1 MKNKK
6 ILLTG
11 GHLSPLLS
19 VYEVLKEK
27 AEVVIVGR
35 RYSFENDTTESLEY
49 SLFKNR
55 HVPFYDIHAPRLQ
68 RKFTKNTI
76 PSFFKSPQAVMAAL
90 RILKKE
96 KPDSILILGGYIGI
110 PVALAAFMLKIPIVI
125 HEQTLSAGLSNKL
138 ISKIAKKICISFSE
152 SSPYFDKKKIVLT
165 GNPVRGEV
173 FDVLEKPIIK
183 IDKPLLYITGGS
195 TGAHAINAI
204 TSEMLEVLL
213 QDFSIIHQTGDS
225 QEFSDYDML
234 SKKKEGLIESLKKRY
249 VVKKFILPDEI
260 GWIYKN
266 AEVVFS
272 RAGINTVTELLAL
285 NKKALLIPLP
295 HGQKNEQLKNAQ
307 MYEQSGLGTYILQSE
322 MTPEKV
328 HKALNDLREK
338 SVKEQKKEKSSSA
351 QLISDV
357 VLSV

>member
-19 VYEVLKEK
+19 VYEALRKK
-27 AEVVIVGR
+27 ADVVIIGR
-35 RYSFENDTTESLEY
+35 RYSFENDKTESLEY
-49 SLFKNR
+49 RLFKNKS
-55 HVPFYDIHAPRLQ
+55 VPFYDIHAPRFQ

-76 PSFFKSPQAVMAAL
+76 PSFFKSPQAIGTAL

-96 KPDSILILGGYIGI
+96 KPDSVLIFGGYIGI
-110 PVALAAFMLKIPIVI
+110 PVALASFLLKIPIVI
-125 HEQTLSAGLSNKL
+125 HEQTLSAGLSNRL

-165 GNPVRGEV
+165 GNPVREEV
-173 FDVLEKPIIK
+173 FDISEKPIIK

-213 QDFSIIHQTGDS
+213 QDFSVIHQTGDS
-225 QEFSDYDML
+225 QEFLDYDML
-234 SKKKEGLIESLKKRY
+234 SRKKEGLIESLKKRY
-249 VVKKFILPDEI
+249 VIKKFILPSEI
-260 GWIYKN
+260 GWIYEN

-295 HGQKNEQLKNAQ
+295 YGQKNEQLKNAQ
-307 MYEQSGLGTYILQSE
+307 MYEQSGLGTYLLQSDA
-322 MTPEKV
+322 TSEKV
-328 HKALNDLREK
+328 ISSLKDLRDKPLEK
-338 SVKEQKKEKSSSA
+338 QTRKKNSA
-351 QLISDV
+351 AVHICDV
-357 VLSV
+357 ALSA

>member
-1 MKNKK
+1 MD
-6 ILLTG
+6 
-11 GHLSPLLS
+11 
-19 VYEVLKEK
+19 E
-27 AEVVIVGR
+27 
-35 RYSFENDTTESLEY
+35 
-49 SLFKNR
+49 
-55 HVPFYDIHAPRLQ
+55 
-68 RKFTKNTI
+68 
-76 PSFFKSPQAVMAAL
+76 
-90 RILKKE
+90 
-96 KPDSILILGGYIGI
+96 
-110 PVALAAFMLKIPIVI
+110 
-125 HEQTLSAGLSNKL
+125 
-138 ISKIAKKICISFSE
+138 KICISFSE